1 MIELFL
7 YVFKKQKEYI
17 FTGIIR
23 DVPEKKHLRK
33 DGGMAIRDSLTG
45 VYNRHYFDEVTS
57 KEFERARRYG
67 HCVSM
72 MIVDVDN
79 LKIINDTYGHTQGD
93 IVLQVVA
100 GFINENIR
108 DSDVVIRYGGD
119 EFLVVLPETNSAGL
133 SKVITKI
140 KEGVEVC
147 CDVLEVGLLISLS
160 IGGSTVGPKTMK
172 YVDEVLMDADK
183 RLHKD
188 KGSKRVGSQF
198 KEENSVER
206 YLYSCP

>member
-1 MIELFL
+1 M
-7 YVFKKQKEYI
+7 YQKKTFKENE
-17 FTGIIR
+17 
-23 DVPEKKHLRK
+23 V
-33 DGGMAIRDSLTG
+33 MAIKDSLTG
-45 VYNRHYFDEVTS
+45 VYNRHYLEEFTS
-57 KEFERARRYG
+57 IEFERARRYG
-67 HCVSM
+67 HCVSV

-100 GFINENIR
+100 GFINDNVR
-108 DSDVVIRYGGD
+108 DSDAVIRYGGD
-119 EFLVVLPETNSAGL
+119 EFLVVLPETNSEAL

-172 YVDEVLMDADK
+172 YVDDVLMDADK

-206 YLYSCP
+206 YLYSCPLSK

>member
-1 MIELFL
+1 
-7 YVFKKQKEYI
+7 
-17 FTGIIR
+17 
-23 DVPEKKHLRK
+23 
-33 DGGMAIRDSLTG
+33 MAIRDSLTG
-45 VYNRHYFDEVTS
+45 VYNRHCFAEVTS

-133 SKVITKI
+133 NKVITKI

-188 KGSKRVGSQF
+188 KDLKRVGSQF

-206 YLYSCP
+206 YLYSCPLSQK

>member
-1 MIELFL
+1 
-7 YVFKKQKEYI
+7 
-17 FTGIIR
+17 
-23 DVPEKKHLRK
+23 
-33 DGGMAIRDSLTG
+33 MAIKDSLTG
-45 VYNRHYFDEVTS
+45 VYNRHYLEEFTS
-57 KEFERARRYG
+57 IEFERARRYG
-67 HCVSM
+67 HCVSV

-100 GFINENIR
+100 GFINDNVR
-108 DSDVVIRYGGD
+108 DSDAVIRYGGD
-119 EFLVVLPETNSAGL
+119 EFLVVLPETNSEAL

-160 IGGSTVGPKTMK
+160 IGSSTVGPRTMK

-183 RLHKD
+183 ELHKD
-188 KGSKRVGSQF
+188 KDLKRVGPQF
-198 KEENSVER
+198 QEENSVER
-206 YLYSCP
+206 YLYSCSLSQ